1 VEIRTGG
8 DDRPRRARGPLI
20 GFRVARV
27 WDISQTS
34 GDPLPAPPAP
44 GEVVGSAP
52 TGLWDAL
59 AHEVA
64 SARFELAREPMMRED
79 AEGYTNYQERRVVV
93 ADHLDDVTAV
103 ARLAHE
109 VAHMSMHQPD
119 DVAAAGSVM
128 CRGIREVEAESVA
141 YVLLAHHGLTIGGSS
156 FPYVAGW
163 AATVDSVEPEK
174 VLQKTG
180 QRVVHAARKLIDST
194 SQHLKPAS
202 QTAGEEISP
211 GRQRT
216 PVSEQG
222 SIRVPAF
229 TDVGGPQL

>member
-1 VEIRTGG
+1 
-8 DDRPRRARGPLI
+8 
-20 GFRVARV
+20 
-27 WDISQTS
+27 
-34 GDPLPAPPAP
+34 
-44 GEVVGSAP
+44 
-52 TGLWDAL
+52 L

-64 SARFELAREPMMRED
+64 SARFELSREPMRSED
-79 AEGYTNYQERRVVV
+79 VEGYTNYQERRVVV

-119 DVAAAGSVM
+119 DVATAGSVM

-141 YVLLAHHGLTIGGSS
+141 YVLLAHHGLTTGGSS

-163 AATVDSVEPEK
+163 AATVDSAEPEK
-174 VLQKTG
+174 VVQQTG

-194 SQHLKPAS
+194 SQQLKPANR
-202 QTAGEEISP
+202 TAGAEISP
-211 GRQRT
+211 DRQRT

-229 TDVGGPQL
+229 TDVRGPQL